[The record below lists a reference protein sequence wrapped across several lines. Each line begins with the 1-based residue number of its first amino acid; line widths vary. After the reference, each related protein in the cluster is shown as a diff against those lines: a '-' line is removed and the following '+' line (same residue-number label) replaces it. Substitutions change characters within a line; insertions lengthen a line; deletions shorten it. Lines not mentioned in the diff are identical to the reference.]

1 MTVINESIQVPLPVE
16 VVRDEWDQFVNQ
28 MIIGPARPRT
38 HQYRWYRAEREAEEG
53 TVRFE
58 SIDAGATRV
67 SVCLDYG
74 DRELPEPLTPD
85 ELRGYVAED
94 LVLFRQYLEEGENR
108 AVA

>member
-1 MTVINESIQVPLPVE
+1 
-16 VVRDEWDQFVNQ
+16 
-28 MIIGPARPRT
+28 
-38 HQYRWYRAEREAEEG
+38 
-53 TVRFE
+53 
-58 SIDAGATRV
+58 V

-85 ELRGYVAED
+85 ELRAYVAED